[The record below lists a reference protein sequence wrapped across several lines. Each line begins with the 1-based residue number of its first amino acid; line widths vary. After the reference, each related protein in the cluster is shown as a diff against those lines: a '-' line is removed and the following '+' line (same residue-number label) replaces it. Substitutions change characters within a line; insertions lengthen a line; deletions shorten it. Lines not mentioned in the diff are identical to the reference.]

1 MEDLSIAEWSTILFR
16 ADCLSLQATNTS
28 VTDTCKYFFIH
39 GAPINSC
46 YIAKVEPFY
55 DIQNEYL
62 QQAITEYNLIKNSF
76 GEDGIYSYIGEIAC
90 IRACGALNAE
100 RILQHLYR
108 FAKGKKLQKAIQR
121 YNIWKNNLSY
131 KHVIKN
137 DEGESVIAKCGK
149 ELAHVEKALGM
160 RIESS
165 LVESSKI
172 DDRELEKNA

>member
-1 MEDLSIAEWSTILFR
+1 M
-16 ADCLSLQATNTS
+16 
-28 VTDTCKYFFIH
+28 
-39 GAPINSC
+39 
-46 YIAKVEPFY
+46 
-55 DIQNEYL
+55 QNEYL

-90 IRACGALNAE
+90 IRACGAVNAE

>member
-1 MEDLSIAEWSTILFR
+1 M
-16 ADCLSLQATNTS
+16 
-28 VTDTCKYFFIH
+28 
-39 GAPINSC
+39 
-46 YIAKVEPFY
+46 
-55 DIQNEYL
+55 
-62 QQAITEYNLIKNSF
+62 IKNSF

-90 IRACGALNAE
+90 IRACGAVNAE

-121 YNIWKNNLSY
+121 YNIWKSNLSY

-172 DDRELEKNA
+172 DDRELEKNT

>member
-90 IRACGALNAE
+90 IRACGAVNAE

-121 YNIWKNNLSY
+121 Y

-165 LVESSKI
+165 LVERSKI